1 MCKSRQNGD
10 APACRM
16 EKNSFCCNFFV
27 FECKISDNF
36 TSIHIMDVKKFKR
49 LILPLQPALQQV
61 AERFLGDSSEAEDA
75 VQDLV
80 VRLWEIRDRLDK
92 VENIEA
98 FSVTMLKRQCIDL
111 LRNRHVT
118 VPLDEAE
125 MMSEETESVSQIEER
140 YNYMMAQ
147 LRKLPL
153 RQRKVVILKY
163 VEGKDNQEIA
173 EMLNMSM
180 NNLYVTLSRAFQV
193 LRCTNPEN
201 NN

>member
-1 MCKSRQNGD
+1 MK
-10 APACRM
+10 
-16 EKNSFCCNFFV
+16 KNSFCCNFFV

>member
-1 MCKSRQNGD
+1 
-10 APACRM
+10 
-16 EKNSFCCNFFV
+16 
-27 FECKISDNF
+27 
-36 TSIHIMDVKKFKR
+36 MDVKKFKR